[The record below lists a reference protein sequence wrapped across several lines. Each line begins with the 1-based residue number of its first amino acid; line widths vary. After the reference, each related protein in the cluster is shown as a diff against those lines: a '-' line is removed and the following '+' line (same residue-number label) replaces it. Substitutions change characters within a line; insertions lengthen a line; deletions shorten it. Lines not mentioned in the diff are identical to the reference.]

1 MEETGNEH
9 VVAFSTDKSKKK
21 NDQVLRA
28 RQKFPQQSSDSQ
40 KKTSSICKK
49 AGMIFFYLT
58 VHMLNIQ

>member
-1 MEETGNEH
+1 MEETGNEN

-40 KKTSSICKK
+40 KN
-49 AGMIFFYLT
+49 FFHL
-58 VHMLNIQ
+58 

>member
-1 MEETGNEH
+1 MEETGNEN

-21 NDQVLRA
+21 NDKVFRA
-28 RQKFPQQSSDSQ
+28 RQKFPHNPLTH